1 MTQRLLHWVSSPVG
15 LLALTLW
22 ISLAVLA
29 LRQCQA
35 WAKREKLFHQNHPS
49 IPEVTC
55 VAAQKSGHREDPEFS
70 VTQADAPTQEA
81 TNSSFNVWDV

>member
-1 MTQRLLHWVSSPVG
+1 MTQRLLHWVSCPVG

-29 LRQCQA
+29 LRQCRA

-55 VAAQKSGHREDPEFS
+55 VASPKSGHQEGAEFS
-70 VTQADAPTQEA
+70 VTQADAPPKVA